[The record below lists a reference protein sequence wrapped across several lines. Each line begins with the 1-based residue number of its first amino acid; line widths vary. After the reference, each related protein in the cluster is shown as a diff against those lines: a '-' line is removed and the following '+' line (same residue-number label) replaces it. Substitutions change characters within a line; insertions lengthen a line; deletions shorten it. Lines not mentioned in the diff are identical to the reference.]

1 MPGPPTVRRSLS
13 QARAAW
19 RDAAARMRM
28 VAASLSRTARLQAAS
43 AGLRPREHAVLQ
55 AGDGRN
61 ASGLFSEVAS
71 VLGFLDHF
79 EHWRR
84 AYDGVTI
91 DFSRG
96 LYFDPAVGPD
106 WWRYYFE
113 PVAIGNSS
121 TPITPVDQAFHDL
134 CANRVERH
142 MSRERGAALI
152 ARYIAPA
159 AKVREIADGFA
170 RRHWAGSGAI
180 GVHYRGTDKSVDAPR
195 VDYHE
200 VEQRVRQ
207 RLREA
212 GPSSKVFVATDEQDF
227 IEFMRERFQGTVTY
241 QEMFRSKD
249 GRAIDVVNPDGNYLK
264 GLHAVVDCLLLSRTT
279 FLVRTASNLSL
290 IATFMNVDLP
300 VVMLNRER

>member
-1 MPGPPTVRRSLS
+1 MPGPPAVRRSLS

-19 RDAAARMRM
+19 RDAAARVRM
-28 VAASLSRTARLQAAS
+28 ITASVTRTARLQAAAAS
-43 AGLRPREHAVLQ
+43 LRPREHAVLQ
-55 AGDGRN
+55 AGGGRN

-79 EHWRR
+79 EQWRG

-96 LYFDPAVGPD
+96 LYLDPAVGPD

-121 TPITPVDQAFHDL
+121 TPATPVDQAFHDL

-142 MSRERGAALI
+142 ISRERGAALI
-152 ARYIAPA
+152 ARYITVAPR
-159 AKVREIADGFA
+159 VRAIADAFA
-170 RRHWAGSGAI
+170 HQHWAGTSVI

-200 VEQRVRQ
+200 VEQHVR
-207 RLREA
+207 RRFREA
-212 GPSSKVFVATDEQDF
+212 GPGCKVFVATDEQDF
-227 IEFMRERFQGTVTY
+227 IEFMRESFHGSLTC

-249 GRAIDVVNPDGNYLK
+249 GRAIDVVNPEGNYLK
-264 GLHAVVDCLLLSRTT
+264 GLHAVVDCLLLSRTHT
-279 FLVRTASNLSL
+279 LVRTASNLSL
-290 IATFMNVDLP
+290 IASFMNVDVP
-300 VVMLNRER
+300 VVMLNQER

>member
-19 RDAAARMRM
+19 RDAAARARM
-28 VAASLSRTARLQAAS
+28 IARSLSRTARLQAAA
-43 AGLRPREHAVLQ
+43 AGLRPREHALLQ

-79 EHWRR
+79 EQWRR
-84 AYDGVTI
+84 AYEGVTI

-96 LYFDPAVGPD
+96 LYLDPEAGPD

-113 PVAIGNSS
+113 PVAAGNAS
-121 TPITPVDQAFHDL
+121 TPMTRVDQAFHDL

-142 MSRERGAALI
+142 LSRGRGAALV
-152 ARYIAPA
+152 ARYVTPAP
-159 AKVREIADGFA
+159 KIRDIADAFA
-170 RRHWAGSGAI
+170 RRHWAGGDVI
-180 GVHYRGTDKSVDAPR
+180 GVHYRGTDKSLDAPR
-195 VDYHE
+195 VDYDD
-200 VEQRVRQ
+200 VEQRVRE
-207 RLREA
+207 RLGEA
-212 GPSSKVFVATDEQDF
+212 GSNCKVFVATDEQDF
-227 IEFMRERFQGTVTY
+227 IEFMRNRFHGSLTCQD
-241 QEMFRSKD
+241 MFRSTD

-264 GLHAVVDCLLLSRTT
+264 GLHAVVDCVLLARTN
-279 FLVRTASNLSL
+279 LLIRTASNLSL

-300 VVMLNRER
+300 VVMLNQER